1 MTARFSLLYQL
12 RAAENK
18 SLEPSA
24 LAGMAGAVK
33 FVQTEAGNRYIKE
46 RGLEMKMPCTLCGAP
61 AEAWFPRRKW
71 KSTAGSVPHL

>member
-24 LAGMAGAVK
+24 LAGLAGAVK
-33 FVQTEAGNRYIKE
+33 VVQTEAGNRYK
-46 RGLEMKMPCTLCGAP
+46 RAGA
-61 AEAWFPRRKW
+61 
-71 KSTAGSVPHL
+71 